1 MKKIVFLLV
10 VIAGLFLST
19 ESKAQSAVSMPIS
32 TTAGLDTISTSSS
45 RDTVNKTFTATGP
58 YHTLGIQVNAIKTA
72 GTIASKAYLYSSLD
86 GTTYNLTDSAA
97 AAFSDVATA
106 QAIWFTKTSVP
117 YTYYKVQVR
126 TPNGAVSTEGL
137 AIKVYYVFRR
147 SYP

>member
-10 VIAGLFLST
+10 VIAGLLTT
-19 ESKAQSAVSMPIS
+19 ESKSQSAISMPIS
-32 TTAGLDTISTSSS
+32 TVAGTDTISTSSS
-45 RDTVNKTFTATGP
+45 RDTVSKIITATGP

-86 GTTYNLTDSAA
+86 GVTYNLTDSAA
-97 AAFSDVATA
+97 AAFADQAAT
-106 QAIWFTKTSVP
+106 QSVWFTKTTVP

-137 AIKVYYVFRR
+137 AIKLYYVFRR
-147 SYP
+147 SHD